1 MVKKYPIV
9 PDKVRRPPKHFSW
22 VDHRLVRENIIDK
35 CSNQASTLYL
45 FLVTV
50 ADARGLSYY
59 SDISICSR
67 LAFEIETLL
76 SARNE
81 LIRTGLVAYKR
92 PLYQVLSLDPPEP
105 STSKRDN
112 TNQQPELLG
121 QILKQMAKEAR

>member
-67 LAFEIETLL
+67 LSFEIETLL

-105 STSKRDN
+105 STPKRDN

>member
-1 MVKKYPIV
+1 MVKKCPIV

-67 LAFEIETLL
+67 LSFEIEVLI

-92 PLYQVLSLDPPEP
+92 PLYQVLSLDSPEP
-105 STSKRDN
+105 SVQKRRDA
-112 TNQQPELLG
+112 NQQPEILG
-121 QILKQMAKEAR
+121 QILKRMAKEAQ

>member
-35 CSNQASTLYL
+35 CSNQASALYL

-67 LAFEIETLL
+67 LSFEIEILI
-76 SARNE
+76 SARSE
-81 LIRTGLVAYKR
+81 LIRTGLVAYKK

-105 STSKRDN
+105 STPKRDN

-121 QILKQMAKEAR
+121 RILKEMAKEAR

>member
-67 LAFEIETLL
+67 LSFEIETLL

>member
-67 LAFEIETLL
+67 LSFETEILI

-105 STSKRDN
+105 STPKKDN

-121 QILKQMAKEAR
+121 RILKQMAKEAR

>member
-1 MVKKYPIV
+1 
-9 PDKVRRPPKHFSW
+9 

-67 LAFEIETLL
+67 LSFEIETLL

-112 TNQQPELLG
+112 TNQQPEFLG